1 VVSGSA
7 GDPSEGGVAGI
18 GGARIAGSSG
28 QSVDVSA
35 KTVEDAVARALRD
48 LGCTRDDVRVDVL
61 NPGNPGRL
69 LGFGAEPAR
78 VRVTVVA
85 GVADPEAP
93 ETASATA
100 AVRAGSQVGTAIG
113 GAAAIL
119 ETDDTAQEGAGGAA
133 LEVTEEDLEE
143 TEHEE
148 GEVDATDAA
157 QTAQHLLA
165 DVLAHMGMHDLH
177 VDVVTV
183 EPLALNIRGGDVADL
198 IGRRGENLR
207 ALQFILSLMLNKQL
221 RRHLRVTVDVDGYR
235 ARREDLLRN
244 MAARLAQRVRAT
256 REAMPLEAMPPNER
270 RIIHIALADDPDV
283 MTESVGEGDARRV
296 VIKPHR

>member
-1 VVSGSA
+1 VVSGNA
-7 GDPSEGGVAGI
+7 GDPPEGGVAGI

-28 QSVDVSA
+28 QSIDVSA

-85 GVADPEAP
+85 GVANAEAP
-93 ETASATA
+93 ETASATRA
-100 AVRAGSQVGTAIG
+100 AVRVASTDG
-113 GAAAIL
+113 GAPAIL
-119 ETDDTAQEGAGGAA
+119 EVDDTAQEEDGGAA
-133 LEVTEEDLEE
+133 LEVTEIADEDLEE

-148 GEVDATDAA
+148 GEADATDAA

-165 DVLAHMGMHDLH
+165 DLLAHMGMHDLH
-177 VDVVTV
+177 VDVITE

-256 REAMPLEAMPPNER
+256 REAMPLESMPPNER

-296 VIKPHR
+296 VIKPRR